1 VVTRQAQDVFKDR
14 PDVEPQL
21 GHSLSADLTRLL
33 KAAWQ
38 SPRYDLVRGVATQ
51 TPVAPANRSARRND
65 ES

>member
-1 VVTRQAQDVFKDR
+1 VVTREAQDVFKDR

-38 SPRYDLVRGVATQ
+38 SPRYDLGPWRGH
-51 TPVAPANRSARRND
+51 PDARRTS
-65 ES
+65 EPKREEK